1 MASKSVVLPVMR
13 REKVGSAQSRRY
25 RRQGR
30 IPCVLY
36 GGGQASVPLTLDKTE
51 FGGAMKSHA
60 RVVTLRLGE
69 EEQTALIREIGW
81 DVFGEHVEHVDF
93 VRVDLAQL
101 VEVDVL
107 LRFVGTAAGIG
118 QGGTLQALFTDL
130 GVRCRADSIPDEIRI
145 DVSALAIG
153 QGLHVR
159 DIVFPEGVVATRD
172 ANDLVVHVVEPVK
185 EEVAAVPEAVPGVA
199 APEVAGAAATP
210 AAGAPA
216 PAAAKGGEK
225 SPPAKGGEKKG

>member
-1 MASKSVVLPVMR
+1 MASKSVVLPVER
-13 REKVGSAQSRRY
+13 REKLGSAQSRRY

-36 GGGQASVPLTLDKTE
+36 GGGQPSVPLSLDGTG

-60 RVVTLRLGE
+60 RIVTLRLGE

-81 DVFGEHVEHVDF
+81 DVFGEHVEHIDF
-93 VRVDLAQL
+93 VRVDLAQI
-101 VEVDVL
+101 VEVDVI

-130 GVRCRADSIPDEIRI
+130 EVRCRADSIPDEVRI
-145 DVSALAIG
+145 DVSALGIG

-159 DIVFPEGVVATRD
+159 DIPFPEGVVATRD
-172 ANDLVVHVVEPVK
+172 PNDLVVHVVEPVK
-185 EEVAAVPEAVPGVA
+185 EEVAVVAEPVAGEA
-199 APEVAGAAATP
+199 APDAAAAAAP
-210 AAGAPA
+210 AAAGGAAPA
-216 PAAAKGGEK
+216 PAKGAEK
-225 SPPAKGGEKKG
+225 SPPGKGAEKKG